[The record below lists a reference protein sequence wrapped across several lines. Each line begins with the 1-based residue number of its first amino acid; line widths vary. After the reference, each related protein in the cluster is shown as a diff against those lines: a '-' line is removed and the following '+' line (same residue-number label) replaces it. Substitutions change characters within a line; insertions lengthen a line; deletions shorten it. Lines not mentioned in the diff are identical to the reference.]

1 MSDTTSIIFLI
12 SIVVSAII
20 VFSPYILR
28 RWKNSAE
35 IQTTVTTMGIVGT
48 FVGILISLS
57 NFDVENISTTIPQLI
72 GGLKLAF
79 LTSVAGIGTALVTS
93 LFPRFYLIKPEV
105 VDENLSDTD
114 LLRGIHGELIK
125 LNGNISGD
133 NDSTL
138 ITQIQKM
145 RTSIVDKQDELK
157 KAFDEFATQMAK
169 NNIEQLIEAIN
180 KVMEDFNA
188 KINDQLGQSFK
199 ELSDSV
205 RSLVEW
211 QQNYLTTVQEATGA
225 LGAAQESLKNSS
237 ESLTN
242 TSDRVSEIAENN
254 KNISEVNQELKVVVD
269 NLNQML
275 ESTVGFSQNMK
286 VLAEGLSGSG
296 ETIKNEIS
304 SLVQESIKNMQTH
317 AEDISKNIN
326 AISDTAMKNMLEKN
340 NETLQ
345 NFEEINQ
352 KTLQDFG
359 GHLASIAG
367 KMADDFRRVQE
378 ALQIK

>member
-1 MSDTTSIIFLI
+1 MTDTTSLILTI
-12 SIVVSAII
+12 SIVVSILI
-20 VFSPYILR
+20 VLSPYILR
-28 RWKNSAE
+28 RWKNSSE

-72 GGLKLAF
+72 SGLKLAF
-79 LTSVAGIGTALVTS
+79 MTSVAGISTALIAS
-93 LFPRFYLIKPEV
+93 LFPRLYLIEKEV

-114 LLRGIHGELIK
+114 LLRAIHGELQK
-125 LNGNISGD
+125 LNSNISGD
-133 NDSTL
+133 DESTL
-138 ITQIQKM
+138 MYQIQKM
-145 RTSIVDKQDELK
+145 RISIVDKQDELK

-211 QQNYLTTVQEATGA
+211 QHNYVTTVQTATEA
-225 LGAAQESLKNSS
+225 LGTAQESLKNSS
-237 ESLTN
+237 ESLNN
-242 TSDRVSEIAENN
+242 TSDKVSEIAENN
-254 KNISEVNQELKVVVD
+254 KKISDLNQELQLVIQ

-286 VLAEGLSGSG
+286 TLAETLNGSG
-296 ETIKNEIS
+296 DTLKNEVNA
-304 SLVQESIKNMQTH
+304 LVKESIANMQEH
-317 AEDISKNIN
+317 ADGITKNIN
-326 AISDTAMKNMLEKN
+326 AISETAFNNMQEKN
-340 NETLQ
+340 EETLK
-345 NFEEINQ
+345 NFENINQ
-352 KTLQDFG
+352 KTLQNFG
-359 GHLASIAG
+359 EHLASIAG
-367 KMADDFRRVQE
+367 KMAEDFARVQE
-378 ALQIK
+378 ALKIK